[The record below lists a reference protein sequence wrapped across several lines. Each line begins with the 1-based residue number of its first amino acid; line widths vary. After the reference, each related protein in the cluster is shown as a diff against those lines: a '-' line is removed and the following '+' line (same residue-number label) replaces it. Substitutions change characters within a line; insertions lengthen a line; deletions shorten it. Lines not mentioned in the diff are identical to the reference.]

1 MSLAAFLAQTP
12 PHWTWAV
19 AGIGREQLDA
29 NLMAIAAGGHVRV
42 GLEDN
47 IWFDRDRTRLATN
60 AEMFAGSLT
69 RPRKPSGRSRRPAR
83 CWSSSR
89 RPPPLEPRT
98 APAPPRCR
106 DRAVVGTGRE
116 RAAGIDSDPDV
127 SAARARAGGDRERR
141 GAVLPRLRADC
152 GRRRLDR
159 WHRRDGRVAG
169 GWDGR
174 LRYRWQP
181 HRGVSAARNLGVE
194 LSRARIIAFLDSDN
208 LWLPDHLAVVTELL
222 ERFPR
227 AVLAT
232 TSTRYRLSGKA
243 TTDQARLVEFER
255 PALGASMGGG
265 YLSGIAVRRS
275 ALRRAGGFDA
285 RLQALEDSDL
295 KARLAT
301 IGPFVVLARQTFI
314 RRVAQES
321 LERSARA
328 RGEYVGATER
338 HAQNLLALAGRL
350 PEPRRSRI
358 ASDADGLK
366 RFARALRAIER
377 DDGARSA
384 ASWRRPAIGSPYPI
398 PLAGSTT
405 GFGRALRD
413 DHELARRLGKAAIP
427 GDLATGRLRTRLLA
441 LEAWPDPDAPTPRYL
456 RLLAIGSALR
466 LRRFGVAFRLIA
478 GWPLRGSVAAA
489 PVVLAG
495 FREHLGRARARRR
508 FKVEEGR

>member
-1 MSLAAFLAQTP
+1 MGTGASEPRVSIVIPTFQR
-12 PHWTWAV
+12 
-19 AGIGREQLDA
+19 RELV
-29 NLMAIAAGGHVRV
+29 LEAIASVEAQSY
-42 GLEDN
+42 
-47 IWFDRDRTRLATN
+47 RDFELIVVDD
-60 AEMFAGSLT
+60 GST
-69 RPRKPSGRSRRPAR
+69 
-83 CWSSSR
+83 
-89 RPPPLEPRT
+89 
-98 APAPPRCR
+98 
-106 DRAVVGTGRE
+106 DGTGE
-116 RAAGIDSDPDV
+116 MVES
-127 SAARARAGGDRERR
+127 
-141 GAVLPRLRADC
+141 L
-152 GRRRLDR
+152 
-159 WHRRDGRVAG
+159 G

-377 DDGARSA
+377 DDGVSLRGELA
-384 ASWRRPAIGSPYPI
+384 AACDRLPLSDSPGWVDDR
-398 PLAGSTT
+398 LR
-405 GFGRALRD
+405 RALRD